1 MSISLEFDVMIAV
14 LRILQISVSKYLI
27 ENVKHMLSKIF

>member
-14 LRILQISVSKYLI
+14 LRILRISVSKYLL
-27 ENVKHMLSKIF
+27 EDVKHMLNKIF